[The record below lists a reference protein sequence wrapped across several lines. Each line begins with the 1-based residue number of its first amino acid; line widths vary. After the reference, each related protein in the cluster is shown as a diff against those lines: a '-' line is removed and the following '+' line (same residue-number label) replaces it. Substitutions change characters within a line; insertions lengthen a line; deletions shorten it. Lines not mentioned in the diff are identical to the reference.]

1 MRKPDRYRIEV
12 VFHYPSNYVLRHTS
26 TEITGML
33 ELETKRC
40 HIESILAEL
49 NVRAFRIVECSNPL
63 QVMKEMET
71 LPDFYFENKR

>member
-1 MRKPDRYRIEV
+1 
-12 VFHYPSNYVLRHTS
+12 
-26 TEITGML
+26 ML
-33 ELETKRC
+33 ELQTKRC

-71 LPDFYFENKR
+71 LPDFYFEK